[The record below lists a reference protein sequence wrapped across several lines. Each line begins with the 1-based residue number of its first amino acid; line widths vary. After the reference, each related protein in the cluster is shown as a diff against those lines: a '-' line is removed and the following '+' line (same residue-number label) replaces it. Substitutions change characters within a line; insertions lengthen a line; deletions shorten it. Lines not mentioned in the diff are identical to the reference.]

1 MEHGRRGAFPTHS
14 IMSRRQP
21 PAVTFARNLSWLVRH
36 INGETL
42 KKIADTTE
50 HDPGTVAKGVN
61 KASEALV
68 EYAQSKLMADVFPLV
83 TELYRAAVMKEIEKV
98 KEGKELDWKLVDKL
112 LKGLSI
118 VDRPQ
123 PIASPLPTQPNN
135 GVEGFD
141 TLTGFIAQR
150 TPPPRIGDKSNAP
163 AKQITASEDE
173 AIDVE
178 PIIEGDTK

>member
-1 MEHGRRGAFPTHS
+1 
-14 IMSRRQP
+14 MSTYRQAP
-21 PAVTFARNLSWLVRH
+21 QTVFARNLSWLVRH

-42 KKIADTTE
+42 KKIADSTD
-50 HDPGTVAKGVN
+50 HDPATISKGVN

-68 EYAQSKLMADVFPLV
+68 EYAQSKLMSEVFPLV
-83 TELYRAAVMKEIEKV
+83 TELYRAAVQKEIEKV

-123 PIASPLPTQPNN
+123 PIATPLPVQPGG

-150 TPPPRIGDKSNAP
+150 TPPPRIGEKPNAP
-163 AKQITASEDE
+163 PKQITASEDE